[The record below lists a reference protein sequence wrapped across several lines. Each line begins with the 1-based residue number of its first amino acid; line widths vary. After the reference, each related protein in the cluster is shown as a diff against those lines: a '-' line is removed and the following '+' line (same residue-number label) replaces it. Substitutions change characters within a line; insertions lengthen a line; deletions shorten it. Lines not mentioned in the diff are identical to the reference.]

1 MLFIICY
8 KYVLFLFYKLKKD
21 MEIKTEIKIS
31 KEELSNLIKEHYQID
46 GNINFIIEEE
56 SYKSGWTDGVQHY
69 KTRYVFGGV
78 KIINSEQ
85 K

>member
-1 MLFIICY
+1 
-8 KYVLFLFYKLKKD
+8 

-46 GNINFIIEEE
+46 GDINFIIEEE
-56 SYKSGWTDGVQHY
+56 SYKSVWINGVQNY
-69 KTRYVFGGV
+69 RTRYVFGGV
-78 KIINSEQ
+78 KIINSKQ